1 MKITEEDIASAGDL
15 SAINELV
22 SKCERCALY
31 KTKTKDVPGV
41 GSENADVM
49 FIGEAP
55 GKDEDLQGE
64 PFVGRAGQLLTEL
77 IEGLGRERKDVYIAN
92 VLKHRPPSNR
102 DPLPEEAEMC
112 WPFLKQQIK
121 IIDPK
126 LIIFLGRHAMNR
138 FYPTLKISECHGKA
152 FRKELYFEGLD
163 SRLRGNDRGGRKQVF
178 LALYHPAVALYN
190 GNMKKTLQEDF
201 SKIPKILKKINEENL
216 NNNNED
222 TPTLRSGQAK
232 IEQTKLF

>member
-1 MKITEEDIASAGDL
+1 MTGGMKITEEDIASAGNL

-41 GSENADVM
+41 GSEKAEVM

-77 IEGLGRERKDVYIAN
+77 IESLGWQRKDVYIAN
-92 VLKHRPPSNR
+92 VLKHRPPANR
-102 DPLPEEAEMC
+102 DPLPKEAEMC
-112 WPFLKQQIK
+112 WPYLKAQIK
-121 IIDPK
+121 VINPKIIV
-126 LIIFLGRHAMNR
+126 FLGRHAMNR
-138 FYPTLKISECHGKA
+138 FYPTLKISECHGNA
-152 FRKELYFEGLD
+152 FRKDF
-163 SRLRGNDRGGRKQVF
+163 NGRKQVF

-201 SKIPKILKKINEENL
+201 NKIPKILKKIDEEDL
-216 NNNNED
+216 NNKNSKKE
-222 TPTLRSGQAK
+222 T
-232 IEQTKLF
+232 IEQNKLF

>member
-31 KTKTKDVPGV
+31 KTKTKDVPGI
-41 GSENADVM
+41 GSVDAEVM

-55 GKDEDLQGE
+55 GKDEDARGE

-77 IEGLGRERKDVYIAN
+77 IESLGWQRKDVYIAN
-92 VLKHRPPSNR
+92 VLKHRPPANR

-112 WPFLKQQIK
+112 WPYLKAQIK

-126 LIIFLGRHAMNR
+126 LIVFLGRHAMNR

-152 FRKELYFEGLD
+152 FRKDF
-163 SRLRGNDRGGRKQVF
+163 NGRKQVF

-201 SKIPKILKKINEENL
+201 SKIPKILKKIKEEDL
-216 NNNNED
+216 NSKNSEKE
-222 TPTLRSGQAK
+222 K

>member
-1 MKITEEDIASAGDL
+1 MKITEENIGSAGDL

-41 GSENADVM
+41 GNENAEVM

-77 IEGLGRERKDVYIAN
+77 IEGLGWQRKDVYIAN
-92 VLKHRPPSNR
+92 VLKHRPPDNR
-102 DPLPEEAEMC
+102 DPKPEEAEVC
-112 WPFLKQQIK
+112 WPYLKKQIEL
-121 IIDPK
+121 IDPK
-126 LIIFLGRHAMNR
+126 LIVFLGRHAMNR
-138 FYPTLKISECHGKA
+138 FFPTLQISKSHGNA
-152 FRKELYFEGLD
+152 FRKDF
-163 SRLRGNDRGGRKQVF
+163 NGRKQVF

-190 GNMKKTLQEDF
+190 GGMKETLQTDF
-201 SKIPKILKKINEENL
+201 NKIPKIIKKIDEENAD
-216 NNNNED
+216 NNDNK
-222 TPTLRSGQAK
+222 Q
-232 IEQTKLF
+232 EQQKLI